1 MSGVDP
7 SAPFAGSSTLIF
19 GGAQGIGRGVAL
31 EFARRGARVA
41 IADINLAGAHETVE
55 LISGAGGQAQAIA
68 CDVTDDASVR
78 EAAAA
83 AEANFGEIDILMNNV
98 GVIISG
104 DPQDIP
110 LFEWRRIIE
119 LNLFSAIRS
128 LELLLPKFIAR
139 GKGHIVNT
147 ASFAG
152 LYPYAVNRLP
162 YVTSKAA
169 LIALSE
175 GLALYLHPKGV
186 RVSCL
191 CPGPV
196 ATNVM
201 AGMKT
206 WTEGAPMRG
215 PGTQYRLKST
225 GETAVILADGMRD
238 GRIIIP
244 TDEAVWEDV
253 QRHAASPDAFV
264 QEKID
269 AFARGDL
276 GILMR

>member
-1 MSGVDP
+1 MSQEP
-7 SAPFAGSSTLIF
+7 SPPFAGASALIF

-41 IADINLAGAHETVE
+41 IADIKLDGAEETAE
-55 LISGAGGQAQAIA
+55 SIRAAGGEAAAIA

-78 EAAAA
+78 AA
-83 AEANFGEIDILMNNV
+83 AEAAEARFGEIDILMNNV
-98 GVIISG
+98 GVIVSG

-119 LNLFSAIRS
+119 LNLFSALRG
-128 LELLLPKFIAR
+128 LELYLPKFVAR
-139 GKGHIVNT
+139 GRGHIVNT

-152 LYPYAVNRLP
+152 MYPYAANRLP
-162 YVTSKAA
+162 YVASKAA

-215 PGTQYRLKST
+215 PGTQYKLKT
-225 GETAVILADGMRD
+225 TAETAVILADGMRD

-244 TDEAVWEDV
+244 TDEAVWDDV

-269 AFARGDL
+269 AFAKGDF
-276 GILMR
+276 GIPKV

>member
-1 MSGVDP
+1 MSQESSP
-7 SAPFAGSSTLIF
+7 PFAGASALIF

-41 IADINLAGAHETVE
+41 IADIKLDGAEETAE
-55 LISGAGGQAQAIA
+55 AIRATGGEAAAIA

-78 EAAAA
+78 AA
-83 AEANFGEIDILMNNV
+83 AEAAEARFGEIDILMNNV
-98 GVIISG
+98 GVIVSG

-119 LNLFSAIRS
+119 LNLFSALRG
-128 LELLLPKFIAR
+128 LELYLPKFVAR
-139 GKGHIVNT
+139 GRGHIVNT

-152 LYPYAVNRLP
+152 MYPYAANRLP
-162 YVTSKAA
+162 YVASKAA

-215 PGTQYRLKST
+215 PGTQYKLKT
-225 GETAVILADGMRD
+225 TAETAVILADGMRD

-244 TDEAVWEDV
+244 TDEAVWDDV

-269 AFARGDL
+269 AFAKGDF
-276 GILMR
+276 GIPKV

>member
-1 MSGVDP
+1 MSGLAP

-41 IADINLAGAHETVE
+41 VADINLAGAEETVE
-55 LISGAGGQAQAIA
+55 LISSAGGEAQAIA
-68 CDVTDDASVR
+68 CDVTSDESVR
-78 EAAAA
+78 AAADA
-83 AEANFGEIDILMNNV
+83 AQARFGEIDILMNNV

-152 LYPYAVNRLP
+152 LYPYAANRLP
-162 YVTSKAA
+162 YVASKAA

-175 GLALYLHPKGV
+175 GLAVYLHPKGV

-196 ATNVM
+196 ATGVM
-201 AGMKT
+201 AAMKT

-215 PGTQYRLKST
+215 PGVQYRLKTPEET
-225 GETAVILADGMRD
+225 GVILADGMRD
-238 GRIIIP
+238 GRVIIP

-253 QRHAASPDAFV
+253 QRHAASPDAFI
-264 QEKID
+264 QAKID

-276 GILMR
+276 GLPKM